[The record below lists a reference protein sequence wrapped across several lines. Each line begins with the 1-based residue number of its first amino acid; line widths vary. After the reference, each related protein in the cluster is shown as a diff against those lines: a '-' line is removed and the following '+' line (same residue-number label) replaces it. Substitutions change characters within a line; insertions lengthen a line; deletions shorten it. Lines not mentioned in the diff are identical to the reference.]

1 MPSSSSFFASFQ
13 PSSSLPSPCFHHH
26 CSHLHSSIASP
37 SFCVHGCWPSVSSR
51 GASSS
56 ISLHSYGGP
65 PSFCA
70 CLSSHSPSSCSFLP
84 FLHAWP
90 STHLACAS
98 SCALAPHFCA
108 GFHFLH
114 ASSFSQLLLSCFF
127 PHSSCPC

>member
-56 ISLHSYGGP
+56 ISLHSFGGP

-70 CLSSHSPSSCSFLP
+70 CLSSRSLSSC
-84 FLHAWP
+84 
-90 STHLACAS
+90 C
-98 SCALAPHFCA
+98 
-108 GFHFLH
+108 FHFLH